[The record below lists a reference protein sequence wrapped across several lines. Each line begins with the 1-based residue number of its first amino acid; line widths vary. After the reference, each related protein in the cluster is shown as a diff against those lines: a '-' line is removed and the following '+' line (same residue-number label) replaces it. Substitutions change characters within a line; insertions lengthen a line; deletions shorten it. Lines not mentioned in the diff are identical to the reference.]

1 MNYRDWSALEG
12 STEKGSKV
20 SLRCLHEDDVNLLG
34 KWRSSEGMRQLLGM
48 DFPESHA
55 EILAWVRNMTH
66 NTAKNPA
73 NIVFAICLN
82 GDLVGTCGL
91 HSISMRNRHATI
103 AISIGD
109 KDARGKGVGKEVY
122 ELLLKFAFTEL
133 DLACVRAE
141 VLGHNIE
148 SSALHRSSGFKEVG
162 RIPGWEFKN
171 GSRQDLV
178 TFFISSEEYFVQRS

>member
-1 MNYRDWSALEG
+1 MDYRDWNALEG
-12 STEKGSKV
+12 PTEKGIKI

-34 KWRSSEGMRQLLGM
+34 KWRSSEDMRQLLGM

-55 EILAWVRNMTH
+55 DTLAWVRNMSH
-66 NTAKNPA
+66 NTVKNPA
-73 NIVFAICLN
+73 NIVWGICLN

-91 HSISMRNRHATI
+91 HGISMRSRHATI

-109 KDARGKGVGKEVY
+109 KDARGKGVGKAVY

-141 VLGHNIE
+141 VLGHNTA
-148 SSALHRSSGFKEVG
+148 SAALHRSSGFKEVG

-178 TFFISSEEYFVQRS
+178 TFFISCEDYLAQ